1 MIMLRLDGVHQ
12 VFHRG
17 DVNEVHAL
25 RGLNLEVPAGQ
36 FVTVIGSNG
45 AGKSTLFNVVAGV
58 FAPSE
63 GRIVLNGEDVTRTPE
78 HRRARLIGRVFQNPL
93 LGTAASMSIAQN
105 LALALLRGRHHRLA
119 SGVTPARERQFRD
132 LLAPL
137 GLGLEN
143 RLDAKV
149 ALLSGGQR
157 QALTLL
163 MATMTQP
170 LLLLLDEHT
179 AALDP
184 GTAQKILE
192 LTRTLV
198 AQQQLTTLMIT
209 HNMQQALTTGD
220 RTLMMD
226 GGQIVLDLSAR
237 ERASMSVQDLVDQFT
252 QVRHAELAD
261 DELLLA

>member
-1 MIMLRLDGVHQ
+1 MLRLDNVHQ
-12 VFHRG
+12 IFHRG
-17 DVNEVHAL
+17 EVNQVHAL
-25 RGLNLEVPAGQ
+25 RGLTVDVPQGQ

-58 FAPSE
+58 FAPTE
-63 GRIVLNGEDVTRTPE
+63 GRIELDGADVTRRPE
-78 HRRARLIGRVFQNPL
+78 HQRAQDIGRVFQNPL
-93 LGTAASMSIAQN
+93 SGTAASMSIAQN
-105 LALALLRGRHHRLA
+105 LTLALLRGKRHRLVP
-119 SGVTPARERQFRD
+119 GVTRERERQFRE

-137 GLGLEN
+137 GLGLEE

-170 LLLLLDEHT
+170 RLLLLDEHT

-184 GTAQKILE
+184 GTAAKILD
-192 LTRTLV
+192 LTRALV

-226 GGQIVLDLSAR
+226 GGQIVLDLSAA
-237 ERASMSVQDLVDQFT
+237 ERTSMTVQDLVDQFT
-252 QVRHAELAD
+252 RVRRVTLAD

>member
-1 MIMLRLDGVHQ
+1 MLRLDGVHQ
-12 VFHRG
+12 VFHQG
-17 DVNEVHAL
+17 DVNEIHAL
-25 RGLNLEVPAGQ
+25 RGVDLEVTRGQ

-45 AGKSTLFNVVAGV
+45 AGKSTLFNVIAGLFPPTV
-58 FAPSE
+58 
-63 GRIVLNGEDVTRTPE
+63 GRIELHGADVTRQAE
-78 HRRARLIGRVFQNPL
+78 HIRARAIGRVFQNPL
-93 LGTAASMSIAQN
+93 SGTAASMSIAQN
-105 LALALLRGRHHRLA
+105 LTLALLRGQSHRLA
-119 SGVTPARERQFRD
+119 PGVTRARERLFRD
-132 LLAPL
+132 WLALL
-137 GLGLEN
+137 GLGLEE

-170 LLLLLDEHT
+170 RLLLLDEHT

-209 HNMQQALTTGD
+209 HNMQQALAIGD

-226 GGQIVLDLSAR
+226 AGRIVLDLSAE
-237 ERASMSVQDLVDQFT
+237 ERKSMAVQDLVDKFA
-252 QVRHAELAD
+252 QVRQAELDD
-261 DELLLA
+261 DELRLA